1 MPTTRR
7 SRTVADVPERVWE
20 TVSDPYHLPRWWPR
34 VERVEG
40 VRGDHFTEVLTTDRG
55 RSVRADFRVVES
67 LAPERRAWEQEVA
80 GSPFERIM
88 VGSRTEV
95 VLAADGAGTRVTLAI
110 RQQMRGTARFAGWM
124 VRRATRR
131 VLDEALRA
139 LEGLHGA

>member
-20 TVSDPYHLPRWWPR
+20 TVSDPYHLPRWWPH
-34 VERVEG
+34 VERVEA
-40 VRGDHFTEVLTTDRG
+40 VVGDRFTEVLTTDRG

-67 LAPERRAWEQEVA
+67 RAPELRVWEQEVA

-88 VGSRTEV
+88 ASGRTEV
-95 VLAADGAGTRVTLAI
+95 ALAPDGEGTRVTLVV
-110 RQQMRGTARFAGWM
+110 RQRMRGTARVAGWI
-124 VRRATRR
+124 VRRGTRR

-139 LEGLHGA
+139 LEELHAA

>member
-34 VERVEG
+34 VERVEA
-40 VRGDHFTEVLTTDRG
+40 VVGDRFTEVLTTDRG

-67 LAPERRAWEQEVA
+67 RAPELRAWEQEVA

-88 VGSRTEV
+88 ASARTEV
-95 VLAADGAGTRVTLAI
+95 ALAADRDGTRVTLAV
-110 RQQMRGTARFAGWM
+110 RQRMRGTARLAGWI
-124 VRRATRR
+124 VRRGTRR

-139 LEGLHGA
+139 LGELHGA